1 VSTDTTRREQIA
13 ASLRDKEY
21 RDAFVADHID
31 TGVAFQIRATRE
43 ARGWSQKDLGRR
55 AGMAQER
62 VSVLEDPDYGKL
74 TLTTLKRLASA
85 FDTALVVR
93 FVPFSQ
99 LVDWATDLAPEHLA
113 VPDFEHDPG
122 FERPALY
129 LPEAHT
135 AGSMPVP
142 QREAVSE
149 RSLPAAGGFGYQVRQ
164 AATAWFSGYQDSEG
178 TPLDQPVVAT
188 TR

>member
-1 VSTDTTRREQIA
+1 MSTDTTRREQIA

-31 TGVAFQIRATRE
+31 TGLAFQIRATRE

-74 TLTTLKRLASA
+74 TVTTLKRLASA

-99 LVDWATDLAPEHLA
+99 LVDWATDLSPESLA
-113 VPDFEHDPG
+113 VPDFEHDHALSSAPG
-122 FERPALY
+122 AISRTSAVNLTLPQHATEPVSIGKFLRTNLGRMLRPKQ
-129 LPEAHT
+129 T
-135 AGSMPVP
+135 GT
-142 QREAVSE
+142 
-149 RSLPAAGGFGYQVRQ
+149 
-164 AATAWFSGYQDSEG
+164 ATAVPYRASTTS
-178 TPLDQPVVAT
+178 TPVVAVHNV
-188 TR
+188 